1 MAGRLPR
8 ELGVPPVT
16 NASLA
21 GGLRVSARWTAG
33 RLHDWQL
40 SLVRPPV
47 AQALVGLAAEQA
59 LARVSLYYSLC
70 GHAQREAGRLALL
83 AAGQATEAPAESWL
97 LWAECLHEHL
107 WRLLLDWPRRFG
119 EAPQTAAFAAWR
131 GARGQGRRG
140 LVEATVRLL
149 DETLGGSG
157 NAGVLERGLNR
168 LREDGA
174 LAMRAG
180 LEARLAALRDALES
194 LAADDVYPHGSTGQP
209 ATGKGEAWIH
219 TARGALRHELRL
231 EGERV
236 AAWRVEAPTDR
247 NFAGETGIVKLLPAD
262 LPTRAA
268 AQEAVVRAVLLLDPC
283 VPYEVEIVDA

>member
-1 MAGRLPR
+1 M
-8 ELGVPPVT
+8 PPVT
-16 NASLA
+16 NAALA
-21 GGLRVSARWTAG
+21 GGLRVGARWTGG

-47 AQALVGLAAEQA
+47 AQALVGLAPEPA
-59 LARVSLYYSLC
+59 LARVPLYYSLC

-83 AAGQATEAPAESWL
+83 AAGRATEAPAETWR

-140 LVEATVRLL
+140 LVDATVRLL
-149 DETLGGSG
+149 DETLGGRGSG
-157 NAGVLERGLNR
+157 GGVLERGLRR
-168 LREDGA
+168 LGEDGA
-174 LAMRAG
+174 PAVRAG

-194 LAADDVYPHGSTGQP
+194 LAADDVYPYGSSGRPAAGQ
-209 ATGKGEAWIH
+209 GEAWIH

-236 AAWRVEAPTDR
+236 VSWRVEAPTDR
-247 NFAGETGIVKLLPAD
+247 NFANETGIVKLLPAD
-262 LPTRAA
+262 LPTRAV
-268 AQEAVVRAVLLLDPC
+268 AQDAVERAVLLLDPC
-283 VPYEVEIVDA
+283 VPYVVEIADA